1 MGVFRLGFAMLKN
14 IAATLK
20 NTSNMRNVLLR
31 EKSTVALHSFLKMI
45 SSEILVDRQNFFHGV
60 NHMRPLCQ

>member
-45 SSEILVDRQNFFHGV
+45 SSGILVDRQNFFHGV